1 MPTVWIPPLMQKLT
15 AGRQQIDVQGTTVRE
30 IIAELEASYP
40 GMKAR
45 LVDEEDDKIKTEIAV
60 AVDGEITREGMRRKV
75 DAASEVHFL
84 PAMSGGAR

>member
-1 MPTVWIPPLMQKLT
+1 MPTVWIPPLMLKLT
-15 AGRQQIDVQGTTVRE
+15 AGQQQIAVEGTTVRE

-40 GMKAR
+40 GVRAR

-60 AVDGEITREGMRRKV
+60 AVDGEITREGMRQKV
-75 DAASEVHFL
+75 GDASEVHFL